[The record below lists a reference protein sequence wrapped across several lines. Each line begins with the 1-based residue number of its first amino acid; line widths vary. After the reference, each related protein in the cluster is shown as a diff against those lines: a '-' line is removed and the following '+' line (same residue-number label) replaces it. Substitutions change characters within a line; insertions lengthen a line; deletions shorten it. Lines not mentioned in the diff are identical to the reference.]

1 MPESVAAPAHPRPSE
16 DGGPLMRRLGLWL
29 SLLLAAASSAAA
41 QVNYDTVQ
49 IRTIKVSNGVYMLM
63 GVGGNIGVSV
73 GTDGV
78 LMVDDQ
84 YAPLSDKIKA
94 AVAALGGPVRF
105 VVNTHWHWD
114 HVGGNENLLR
124 SGVVTVAHE
133 NVRRRMSV
141 EQFVPPLNRRV
152 PASPAG
158 ALPLVTFTDSVN
170 FYLGGDSIHVFHAAA
185 AHTDGDAIIWFRRA
199 NVIQM
204 GDIFFNGRY
213 PFVDLSSGG
222 SLNGVVAA
230 VDRVL
235 ALADSNTKI
244 IPGHGPLADRAT
256 LHAYRDMLVTV
267 RDRIKRAV
275 TAGQTLEQ
283 VQAAKPTAEFDAALG
298 KGTITPTL
306 FVQILYTDLAAR
318 K

>member
-1 MPESVAAPAHPRPSE
+1 
-16 DGGPLMRRLGLWL
+16 MRHFGLSL
-29 SLLLAAASSAAA
+29 ALLLAAASSAAA

-49 IRTIKVSNGVYMLM
+49 IRTIKVSDGVYMLM

-73 GTDGV
+73 GADGV

-114 HVGGNENLLR
+114 HVGGNESLLR

-141 EQFVPPLNRRV
+141 EQFVPPLNRHV
-152 PASPAG
+152 SASPAG
-158 ALPLVTFTDSVN
+158 ALPLVTFAD
-170 FYLGGDSIHVFHAAA
+170 FA
-185 AHTDGDAIIWFRRA
+185 
-199 NVIQM
+199 
-204 GDIFFNGRY
+204 
-213 PFVDLSSGG
+213 SGG
-222 SLNGVVAA
+222 TLDGVAAA

-235 ALADSNTKI
+235 ALADANTKI
-244 IPGHGPLADRAT
+244 IPGHGSLADRDT
-256 LHAYRDMLVTV
+256 PQAYRDMLVTV

-283 VQAAKPTAEFDAALG
+283 VQAAKPTAEFDAVLG

-318 K
+318 R

>member
-1 MPESVAAPAHPRPSE
+1 
-16 DGGPLMRRLGLWL
+16 MRHFGLSL
-29 SLLLAAASSAAA
+29 ALLLAAASLAAA

-49 IRTIKVSNGVYMLM
+49 IRTIKVSDGVYMLM

-114 HVGGNENLLR
+114 HVGGNESLLR

-141 EQFVPPLNRRV
+141 EQFVPPLNRHV
-152 PASPAG
+152 PASPVG
-158 ALPLVTFTDSVN
+158 ALPLVTFADSVT

-222 SLNGVVAA
+222 SLDGVVAA

-235 ALADSNTKI
+235 ALADANTKI
-244 IPGHGPLADRAT
+244 IPGHGSLADRAT
-256 LHAYRDMLVTV
+256 LQAYRDMLVTV

-283 VQAAKPTAEFDAALG
+283 VQAAKPTAEFDAVLG

-318 K
+318 R

>member
-1 MPESVAAPAHPRPSE
+1 MRLGLSLALLLTAAPA
-16 DGGPLMRRLGLWL
+16 
-29 SLLLAAASSAAA
+29 AVA

-49 IRTIKVSNGVYMLM
+49 IRTVTAGAGVYMLM

-78 LMVDDQ
+78 LLIDDQ

-94 AVAALGGPVRF
+94 AVAALGGPIRF

-114 HVGGNENLLR
+114 HVGGNESLLR

-141 EQFVPPLNRRV
+141 GQFVPPLDRHE

-170 FYLGGDSIHVFHAAA
+170 FYLGGDSIHVFHVPA
-185 AHTDGDAIIWFRRA
+185 AHTDGDAMIWFRRA
-199 NVIQM
+199 NVVHM

-213 PFVDLSSGG
+213 PFVDVSSGG
-222 SLNGVVAA
+222 SVDGMIAA

-235 ALADSNTKI
+235 ALADGNTKI
-244 IPGHGPLADRAT
+244 IPGHGLLADRAT
-256 LHAYRDMLVTV
+256 LRTYRDMLVTV
-267 RDRIKRAV
+267 RDRIRRAV
-275 TAGQTLEQ
+275 AAGQTLEQ
-283 VQAAKPTAEFDAALG
+283 VQAAKPTAAFDAVWG
-298 KGTITPTL
+298 KGRITPTL
-306 FVQILYTDLAAR
+306 FVEVLYTDLAAR

>member
-1 MPESVAAPAHPRPSE
+1 
-16 DGGPLMRRLGLWL
+16 MRRLGLSL
-29 SLLLAAASSAAA
+29 ALLLAAVSSAAA

-49 IRTIKVSNGVYMLM
+49 IRTIKVGDGVYMLM
-63 GVGGNIGVSV
+63 GVGGNIGVSA
-73 GTDGV
+73 GPDGV

-94 AVAALGGPVRF
+94 AVAAVGGPIRF
-105 VVNTHWHWD
+105 LVNTHWHWD

-133 NVRRRMSV
+133 NVRRRMSI
-141 EQFVPPLNRRV
+141 EQFVPQLNRHV

-170 FYLGGDSIHVFHAAA
+170 FYLGGDSIHVFHVAH
-185 AHTDGDAIIWFRRA
+185 AHTDGDAMIWFRRA
-199 NVIQM
+199 NVVQM

-222 SLNGVVAA
+222 AVDGVVAA

-235 ALADSNTKI
+235 ALSDTNTKI

-256 LHAYRDMLVTV
+256 LRTYRDMLVTV
-267 RDRIKRAV
+267 RDRIRRAV

-283 VQAAKPTAEFDAALG
+283 VQAAKPTAEFDAVWG

-306 FVQILYTDLAAR
+306 FVEILYTDLAAR

>member
-1 MPESVAAPAHPRPSE
+1 
-16 DGGPLMRRLGLWL
+16 MRHFGLSL
-29 SLLLAAASSAAA
+29 ALLLAAASSAAA

-49 IRTIKVSNGVYMLM
+49 IRTIKVSDGVYMLM

-84 YAPLSDKIKA
+84 YAPLSDKIKV

-114 HVGGNENLLR
+114 HVGGNESLLR

-141 EQFVPPLNRRV
+141 EQFVPPLNRHV

-158 ALPLVTFTDSVN
+158 ALPLVTFADSVT

-222 SLNGVVAA
+222 SLDGVVAA

-235 ALADSNTKI
+235 ALADANTKI
-244 IPGHGPLADRAT
+244 IPGHGSLADRAT
-256 LHAYRDMLVTV
+256 LQAYRDMLVTV

-283 VQAAKPTAEFDAALG
+283 VQAAKPTAEFDAVLG

-318 K
+318 R

>member
-1 MPESVAAPAHPRPSE
+1 
-16 DGGPLMRRLGLWL
+16 MRHFGLSL
-29 SLLLAAASSAAA
+29 TLLLAAASSAAA

-49 IRTIKVSNGVYMLM
+49 IRTIKVSDGVYMLM

-114 HVGGNENLLR
+114 HVGGNESLLR

-141 EQFVPPLNRRV
+141 EQFVPPLNRHV
-152 PASPAG
+152 PASPTG
-158 ALPLVTFTDSVN
+158 ALPLVTFADSVT

-222 SLNGVVAA
+222 SLEGVVAA

-244 IPGHGPLADRAT
+244 IPGHGPLADRVT

-283 VQAAKPTAEFDAALG
+283 VQVAKPTAEFDAVLG